1 MADLGGRAGSA
12 PPPWETDR
20 RRHCTPEVTTVPV
33 LYYGDAIA
41 SYKQV
46 TYSDA
51 SIIISLFKHVLQRRH
66 EVTRLK

>member
-1 MADLGGRAGSA
+1 
-12 PPPWETDR
+12 
-20 RRHCTPEVTTVPV
+20 VTTV

-51 SIIISLFKHVLQRRH
+51 SIIIPLFKHVLNVNVKDVF
-66 EVTRLK
+66 EEKDND